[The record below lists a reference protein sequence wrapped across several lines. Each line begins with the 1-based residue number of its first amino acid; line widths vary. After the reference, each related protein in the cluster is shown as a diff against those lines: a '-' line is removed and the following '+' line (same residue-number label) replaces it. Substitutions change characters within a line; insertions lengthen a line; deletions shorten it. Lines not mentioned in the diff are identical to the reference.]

1 MRGGRREGAGRPAPL
16 GARTERLALRLT
28 PEERIAIES
37 AAEASDMAPSEFVRE
52 VVRLWLTE
60 SKTGGIL

>member
-1 MRGGRREGAGRPAPL
+1 MRGGRRERAGRPAPL

-28 PEERIAIES
+28 PEERGAIEL

-52 VVRLWLTE
+52 VVRMWLTD
-60 SKTGGIL
+60 SRTGGVL